1 MLTVR
6 PVSVKELRAQRILK
20 PIDNT
25 RWPWTGHDH
34 VVALR
39 RIMEV
44 GVAIPSNKGSRPVD
58 V

>member
-1 MLTVR
+1 LTT
-6 PVSVKELRAQRILK
+6 PAGL
-20 PIDNT
+20 
-25 RWPWTGHDH
+25 WTGHGH